1 MMPTRSQHDE
11 ACPICATVTRV
22 SDRTWYY
29 TCDGC
34 GSGINLI
41 GISWKR
47 EKEKNWN
54 ELSQEEK
61 RQAGDEFFKARSWK
75 DEIIE
80 I

>member
-1 MMPTRSQHDE
+1 MPTRGQHDE
-11 ACPICATVTRV
+11 ICPICATTTNVG
-22 SDRTWYY
+22 DRTWYY
-29 TCDGC
+29 TCEGC

-41 GISWKR
+41 GISLKNER
-47 EKEKNWN
+47 GKNWN

-61 RQAGDEFFKARSWK
+61 RQAGDEFFKTRSWK